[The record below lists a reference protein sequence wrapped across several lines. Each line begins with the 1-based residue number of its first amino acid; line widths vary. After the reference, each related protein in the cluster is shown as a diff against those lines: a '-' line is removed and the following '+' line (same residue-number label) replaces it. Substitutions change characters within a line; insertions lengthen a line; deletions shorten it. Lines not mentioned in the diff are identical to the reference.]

1 MEINETNNTGESR
14 VKKFFKSIRDAVYF
28 ARQNKD
34 KQPKVGGNFNT
45 NDYYVSYIL
54 KSNNDE

>member
-1 MEINETNNTGESR
+1 MEYSENNNTGESR
-14 VKKFFKSIRDAVYF
+14 VKKFFKSIRDAVCF

-34 KQPKVGGNFNT
+34 KQPKVGGNYNT

-54 KSNNDE
+54 NSNNDE